1 MGTTKGWTVT
11 FGGHSGFKSRQGE
24 QVATGLTSEE
34 AMKCVRSLL
43 THYKAHAEPKE
54 RSSRFIE
61 RVGTEWIGEMKKE

>member
-1 MGTTKGWTVT
+1 MGTAKGWTVT

-43 THYKAHAEPKE
+43 AHYKAHAESKE
-54 RSSRFIE
+54 RSSRFLE